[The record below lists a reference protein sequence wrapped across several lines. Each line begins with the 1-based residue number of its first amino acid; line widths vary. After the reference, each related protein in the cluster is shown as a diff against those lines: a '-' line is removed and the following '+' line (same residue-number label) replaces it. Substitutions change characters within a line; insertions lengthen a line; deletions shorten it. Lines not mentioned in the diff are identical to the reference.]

1 MKECKNCGVKSNG
14 KYCYNCGQEIDLMR
28 LDTKTVFHEIIFK
41 GIFHWENSKLKTFKR
56 VLISP
61 GNSVSDYISGKREA
75 YVKPFI
81 YFFTIL
87 TAYVLVFHGLGG
99 RYYEYLNTASEN
111 RTELIQ
117 MEQVILSYTTY
128 FTYLLPVFLSLYV
141 YLFLKKSTGINYA
154 ESIVASLYWIGT
166 SLVFSIFF
174 MVLSLIDPR
183 IWNAGTLSSTVFL
196 VFAIM
201 QFTGQKNLKSFFTGL
216 VIVVL
221 SYTTYLFVVLIIIEI
236 YFHLT
241 GSDVKVF

>member
-1 MKECKNCGVKSNG
+1 MKECKNCGVKSKG
-14 KYCYNCGQEIDLMR
+14 KYCYNCGQEVDIMR

-56 VLISP
+56 ILISP
-61 GNSVSDYISGKREA
+61 GNSVSSYFSGKREA

-81 YFFTIL
+81 YFLTIL
-87 TAYVLVFHGLGG
+87 TAYVLVFHWFGG
-99 RYYEYLNTASEN
+99 RYYEYLNSTSEN

-117 MEQVILSYTTY
+117 MEQVILSYTSY
-128 FTYLLPVFLSLYV
+128 FTYLLPVFLSLYI

-154 ESIVASLYWIGT
+154 ESVVASLYWVGT
-166 SLVFSIFF
+166 SLVFSITF

-183 IWNAGTLSSTVFL
+183 IWNAGTLSSTIFL
-196 VFAIM
+196 IFAIM
-201 QFTGQKNLKSFFTGL
+201 QFKRQKNLRSFLAGL

-221 SYTTYLFVVLIIIEI
+221 SYTTYLFVVLLIMEI

-241 GSDVKVF
+241 GANVKVF